1 MAEFYAGVAWTAR
14 EIMHWTSGAGC
25 AIQART
31 NQPSEV
37 SMTAHRFLSLIF
49 CLLVLTTDCQAQT
62 WPAKPLHVVVP
73 FAAGTFTDIVPR
85 IVLEQV
91 STQMGQP
98 IVIENRPGAGATTG
112 AAAVAKAVPDGY
124 TLLVNSSAQTIAP
137 ALYPGLSY
145 DPARDFIAVAALAN
159 TPSVLVVSA
168 TSRFKAIGDLVKAAK
183 AKPGSLNFASAGIG
197 TATHLSAIRFMSSA
211 GIEAVHV
218 PFKGGPEAMNE
229 IIAGRID
236 FFFAPI
242 ANALPLVRD
251 GKLVA
256 LVVNSAERSKA
267 LADVPTVSEAGLSNA
282 EYPFW
287 IGMFLPAKTPE
298 GIVDKLYH
306 ETMRALREPK
316 VREKLSA
323 LSVDTLEMKPGEF
336 DAFVQKQI
344 KTDAELVRAA
354 GLKTQ

>member
-1 MAEFYAGVAWTAR
+1 MKV
-14 EIMHWTSGAGC
+14 
-25 AIQART
+25 
-31 NQPSEV
+31 
-37 SMTAHRFLSLIF
+37 HRFLSLTF
-49 CLLVLTTDCQAQT
+49 CLLALTTESRAQT
-62 WPAKPLHVVVP
+62 WPGKPLHVIVP

-91 STQMGQP
+91 SAQIGQP
-98 IVIENRPGAGATTG
+98 IVVENRPGAGGSIG
-112 AAAVAKAVPDGY
+112 AGIVAKAAADGY

-137 ALYPGLSY
+137 ALYPALSY
-145 DPARDFIAVAALAN
+145 DPARDFIAVTPLAS
-159 TPSVLVVSA
+159 TPNVLVVSSA
-168 TSRFKAIGDLVKAAK
+168 SGFKTVGDLVKAAK
-183 AKPGSLNFASAGIG
+183 AKPGSLNFASAGVG
-197 TATHLSAIRFMSSA
+197 SATHLSAIRFLSSA

-229 IIAGRID
+229 MIAGRID
-236 FFFAPI
+236 LFFAPI

-267 LADVPTVSEAGLSNA
+267 FPDVPTVSEAGFFNA

-298 GIVDKLYH
+298 NIVDRLYR
-306 ETMRALREPK
+306 ETMKALREPK
-316 VREKLSA
+316 VRDKLAA
-323 LSVDTLEMKPGEF
+323 LSVDSLEMPPVEF

-344 KTDAELVRAA
+344 KSDAELVRSA
-354 GLKTQ
+354 GLKAP

>member
-1 MAEFYAGVAWTAR
+1 MKV
-14 EIMHWTSGAGC
+14 
-25 AIQART
+25 
-31 NQPSEV
+31 
-37 SMTAHRFLSLIF
+37 HRFLSLTF
-49 CLLVLTTDCQAQT
+49 CLLVLTAESRAQT
-62 WPAKPLHVVVP
+62 WPAKPLHAIVP

-91 STQMGQP
+91 SAQIGQP
-98 IVIENRPGAGATTG
+98 IVIENRPGAGGSIG
-112 AAAVAKAVPDGY
+112 AGIVAKAASDGY

-145 DPARDFIAVAALAN
+145 DPARDFIAVTPLASTSN
-159 TPSVLVVSA
+159 VLVVSSA
-168 TSRFKAIGDLVKAAK
+168 SGFKTVGDLVKAAK
-183 AKPGSLNFASAGIG
+183 AKPGSLNFASAGVG
-197 TATHLSAIRFMSSA
+197 SATHLSAIRFLSSA

-229 IIAGRID
+229 MIAGRID
-236 FFFAPI
+236 LFFAPI

-251 GKLVA
+251 GKLMA

-267 LADVPTVSEAGLSNA
+267 FPDVPTVSESGFSNA

-298 GIVDKLYH
+298 NIVDRLYR
-306 ETMRALREPK
+306 ETMKALREPK
-316 VREKLSA
+316 VRDKLAA
-323 LSVDTLEMKPGEF
+323 LSVNSLEMPPVEF

-344 KTDAELVRAA
+344 EADAELVRSA
-354 GLKTQ
+354 GLKAP

>member
-1 MAEFYAGVAWTAR
+1 MKV
-14 EIMHWTSGAGC
+14 
-25 AIQART
+25 
-31 NQPSEV
+31 
-37 SMTAHRFLSLIF
+37 HRFLSLTF
-49 CLLVLTTDCQAQT
+49 CLLALTTASRAQT
-62 WPAKPLHVVVP
+62 WPGKPLHVIVP

-91 STQMGQP
+91 SAQIGQP
-98 IVIENRPGAGATTG
+98 IVVENRPGAGGSIG
-112 AAAVAKAVPDGY
+112 AGIVAKAAADGY

-145 DPARDFIAVAALAN
+145 DAARDFIAVTPLAS
-159 TPSVLVVSA
+159 TPNVLVVSSA
-168 TSRFKAIGDLVKAAK
+168 SGFKTVGDLVKAAK
-183 AKPGSLNFASAGIG
+183 AKPGSLNFASAGVG
-197 TATHLSAIRFMSSA
+197 SATHLSAIRFLSSA

-229 IIAGRID
+229 MIAGRID
-236 FFFAPI
+236 LFFAPI

-267 LADVPTVSEAGLSNA
+267 FPDVPTVSEAGFFNA

-287 IGMFLPAKTPE
+287 IGMFLPAKTPDI
-298 GIVDKLYH
+298 IVDRLYR
-306 ETMRALREPK
+306 ETMKALREPK
-316 VREKLSA
+316 VRDKLAA
-323 LSVDTLEMKPGEF
+323 LSVNSLEMPPVEF

-344 KTDAELVRAA
+344 KADADLVRSA
-354 GLKTQ
+354 GLKAQ

>member
-1 MAEFYAGVAWTAR
+1 MK
-14 EIMHWTSGAGC
+14 
-25 AIQART
+25 
-31 NQPSEV
+31 
-37 SMTAHRFLSLIF
+37 AHRFLSLTF
-49 CLLVLTTDCQAQT
+49 CLLVLTSAARAQT
-62 WPAKPLHVVVP
+62 WPGKSLHVIVP

-91 STQMGQP
+91 SAQIGQP

-112 AAAVAKAVPDGY
+112 AAAVAKAAPDGY

-145 DPARDFIAVAALAN
+145 DPARDFISVAPLAS

-168 TSRFKAIGDLVKAAK
+168 AGRFKTVADLVGAAK
-183 AKPGSLNFASAGIG
+183 AKPGSLNFASAGVG
-197 TATHLSAIRFMSSA
+197 SATHLSAIRFLSSA

-229 IIAGRID
+229 IIAGPID
-236 FFFAPI
+236 LFFAPI

-251 GKLVA
+251 GKLMA
-256 LVVNSAERSKA
+256 LVVNSTERSKA
-267 LADVPTVSEAGLSNA
+267 FPDVPTVSEAGFSNA

-287 IGMFLPAKTPE
+287 IGMFVPTKTPE
-298 GIVDKLYH
+298 SIVERLSR
-306 ETMRALREPK
+306 EMVRALQEPK
-316 VREKLSA
+316 VREKLFA
-323 LSVDTLEMKPGEF
+323 LSVDPLSMSPGEF

-344 KTDAELVRAA
+344 KADAELVRAA
-354 GLKTQ
+354 GIKAQ